1 MVYNIPVNPINIM
14 KEKVKKFVDIYINAN
29 YPGAV
34 QKNREGLYK
43 LVDDARKFVHFQ
55 RNENHHGDDAL
66 MEKLETYV
74 QRLDI
79 SDIERDVVFDCA
91 LNLNA

>member
-1 MVYNIPVNPINIM
+1 M
-14 KEKVKKFVDIYINAN
+14 KEKVKKYVDTYINAN

-34 QKNREGLYK
+34 QKNRDELYK
-43 LVDDARKFVHFQ
+43 LVDEARKFVQFERNANQ
-55 RNENHHGDDAL
+55 RGDDAL
-66 MEKLETYV
+66 MGKLETYV

-79 SDIERDVVFDCA
+79 TEIERDVVFDCA